1 MEPPTQQ
8 EVVKM
13 VELALGASRVQPG
26 DRFIEDLGAES
37 VDIVNLIS
45 TVEGRFGIHLPE
57 EQLPELR
64 TPAELQRAVEQH
76 LGGSDE
82 TATD

>member
-1 MEPPTQQ
+1 MQPPTKQD
-8 EVVKM
+8 VVKM

-37 VDIVNLIS
+37 IDIVNLIS
-45 TVEGRFGIHLPE
+45 TIEERFGIHLPE
-57 EQLPELR
+57 EQLPDLR
-64 TPAELQRAVEQH
+64 TPAELQRAIEQQ

-82 TATD
+82 AATA